1 MIRIGVISAY
11 SHDDWHA
18 CRIAEA
24 AARAADVDILAP
36 TDFAAEVDCNR
47 ARVTVRGRDAAE
59 WDLFLTPRA
68 LGDEGDADVQLETL
82 SGPRAIRRAPGQ
94 RRRRAPRRH
103 R

>member
-11 SHDDWHA
+11 AHDDWHA

-24 AARAADVDILAP
+24 AARAADSDVDILAP
-36 TDFAAEVDCNR
+36 TDFAAEVEPDR

-68 LGDEGDADVQLETL
+68 LGE
-82 SGPRAIRRAPGQ
+82 
-94 RRRRAPRRH
+94 
-103 R
+103 